1 MHGPKL
7 KKGCVNKLF
16 SLGMCLAISSFIVF
30 FAKLLSN
37 FTLTRWFCVSVSYS
51 GSLLCLLYWLLLSKH
66 LVALDS
72 LYVSFYV
79 WLDLY
84 LYLSSDGWLRVRA
97 GDFSWMENNWLDSL
111 SLTLTPAH
119 THADTHI
126 KRLALGGPV
135 FVCVLVVR
143 PVI

>member
-1 MHGPKL
+1 
-7 KKGCVNKLF
+7 
-16 SLGMCLAISSFIVF
+16 MCLAISSFIVF
-30 FAKLLSN
+30 FDKVLSN

-51 GSLLCLLYWLLLSKH
+51 GSLLCLLYCLLLSKH

-97 GDFSWMENNWLDSL
+97 SDFSWMENNWLVFL
-111 SLTLTPAH
+111 SLTLTWH
-119 THADTHI
+119 THMQTHTL
-126 KRLALGGPV
+126 KYWPWVVLCLS
-135 FVCVLVVR
+135 VCLWSGQLSK
-143 PVI
+143 